1 MHADMPQG
9 ASMFYKVVKHMQS
22 CTCDMAPY
30 LGSGA
35 TYQIDM
41 LYYLR
46 NPPPFW
52 GAGGRSLTGK
62 FILMEGFKELL

>member
-1 MHADMPQG
+1 
-9 ASMFYKVVKHMQS
+9 
-22 CTCDMAPY
+22 MAPY

-35 TYQIDM
+35 TYQIDI

-46 NPPPFW
+46 IPPPLW

-62 FILMEGFKELL
+62 VILMEGFKESLEVHVSKDEPYFMKESEKGPPSF